1 MEENKYVIGEKEYT
15 REELLIFGKQHY
27 PKFYWIPRG
36 VGLGLMLIFGLIG
49 AIYFGM
55 GLAFKGDEYAET
67 ASKPLIIIGVV
78 MFVFA
83 FIGFIVFLTSFAK
96 QSEEAYIKHAVDSL
110 NKQYENQKAREARI
124 QQREAKAA
132 RKEENRD
139 ISQLLKYKE
148 LLDAGIITQEEF
160 DQKKKEL
167 L

>member
-1 MEENKYVIGEKEYT
+1 MEQDKYVIGEKEYT
-15 REELLIFGKQHY
+15 REELLAFGKQHY

-36 VGLGLMLIFGLIG
+36 VGLGLMFIFGMIG
-49 AIYFGM
+49 AIYLGM
-55 GLAFKGDEYAET
+55 GLAFKGDEYGEA
-67 ASKPLIIIGVV
+67 AAKPLIIIGAV
-78 MFVFA
+78 MFAFA
-83 FIGFIVFLTSFAK
+83 SIGFVVFLASFAK
-96 QSEEAYIKHAVDSL
+96 QSDEAYIKHAVDNL

-124 QQREAKAA
+124 QQKEVKAA